1 MSNKH
6 TNWTWIDTVF
16 SGIRVLWLL
25 LWVMI
30 FVSNADFHDGMMM
43 PFGGLLLWV
52 FLAFLVPQ
60 FFLLPTNLSLPSY
73 YAAELIFSGSLY
85 GFLLLF
91 VGSDSSLMLIP
102 LISMGLYFSH
112 RKIWWGVIST
122 GLIIPILGLFFKSES
137 VVVLLT
143 HLLNNVIALGVGFSF
158 NRMVVLLNENQ
169 EQKRVLEQ
177 YAKKVESLTLLEER
191 NRMAGELH
199 DTIGHT
205 FTSVIV
211 GIDGVIANLKRSD
224 KERAESKLQIL
235 RDLTRKSLEDLRKN
249 IHGMA
254 DEAEE
259 IGSFIDKLAVLA
271 NEFSLN
277 TGTKVSFQYFGLEH
291 DLSNHAE
298 HTLMRCL
305 QEALTNAKR
314 HGNAQTIDVKLEYKK
329 EQVSLTILDDGKG
342 TDTVQLGFGL
352 NRMKQR
358 LQALNGNLE
367 IAAESGAGMELIC
380 TIPIQGEL
388 IDENHKVAHR
398 G

>member
-1 MSNKH
+1 
-6 TNWTWIDTVF
+6 
-16 SGIRVLWLL
+16 
-25 LWVMI
+25 
-30 FVSNADFHDGMMM
+30 
-43 PFGGLLLWV
+43 
-52 FLAFLVPQ
+52 
-60 FFLLPTNLSLPSY
+60 
-73 YAAELIFSGSLY
+73 
-85 GFLLLF
+85 
-91 VGSDSSLMLIP
+91 
-102 LISMGLYFSH
+102 
-112 RKIWWGVIST
+112 
-122 GLIIPILGLFFKSES
+122 
-137 VVVLLT
+137 
-143 HLLNNVIALGVGFSF
+143 
-158 NRMVVLLNENQ
+158 
-169 EQKRVLEQ
+169 
-177 YAKKVESLTLLEER
+177 LLEER

-205 FTSVIV
+205 FTSVIA

-235 RDLTRKSLEDLRKN
+235 RDLTRKSLENLRKN

-291 DLSNHAE
+291 DLSHHAE

-314 HGNAQTIDVKLEYKK
+314 HGNAQKIDVKLNYKK
-329 EQVSLTILDDGKG
+329 EQVSLTILDNGKG
-342 TDTVQLGFGL
+342 TDTIQLGFGL
-352 NRMKQR
+352 NSMKQR

-367 IAAESGAGMELIC
+367 IKVESGAGMELIC

-388 IDENHKVAHR
+388 IYENHKVAHR